1 MKINEYAGHVSEHL
15 STKHVVMSK
24 TAAIQKL
31 YQKLGYTFHQQT
43 LLEDALSHRSYRG
56 QNNERMEFLGDA
68 ILNFVISA
76 YLFHTWPDAREG
88 ELSRLRANLVR
99 GDTLAIVA
107 QELDL
112 GAHIRL
118 GAGELKSG
126 GSRRTS
132 ILADAMEA
140 VVAAIFLDGGLPACE
155 QCILRW
161 FASRLQNFTE
171 VPSLKD
177 AKTRLQEFLQ
187 AKHFPLPNYSI
198 LSIDGAAHQQ
208 IFSIECRI
216 DGFPHMAI
224 GIGSSRRRAEQDAAQ
239 KILDQLENSA

>member
-1 MKINEYAGHVSEHL
+1 MTKTDSL
-15 STKHVVMSK
+15 S
-24 TAAIQKL
+24 IL
-31 YQKLGYTFHQQT
+31 CQKLGHTFKNPS
-43 LLEDALSHRSYRG
+43 LLEDALSHRSCRG

-68 ILNFVISA
+68 ILNFVITA
-76 YLFHTWPDAREG
+76 HLFRTCPEAREG

-99 GDTLAIVA
+99 GDTLAVLA
-107 QELDL
+107 QEFEL
-112 GAHIRL
+112 GVYLRL

-140 VVAAIFLDGGLPACE
+140 VVGAIYLDGGLAACE
-155 QCILRW
+155 PCILNW
-161 FASRLQNFTE
+161 FASRLNSFAE
-171 VPSLKD
+171 VLPSLKD
-177 AKTRLQEFLQ
+177 AKTRLQEYLQ
-187 AKHFPLPNYSI
+187 GKRLPLPQYNI

-216 DGFPHMAI
+216 DGTAQTAV

-239 KILDQLENSA
+239 KILDLLESI